1 MFGHHNM
8 TFGDLGQLFDGP
20 HATPKR
26 MDSGPY
32 FLNISSLNA
41 GRLDLDQ
48 SDHVSEDDFLH
59 WTRRVTPQENDLLFS
74 YETRL
79 GEAALMPGGV
89 QACLGRR
96 MALMRPN
103 CEVVHPRFLLY
114 YYLSP
119 PFQQLIEQHTI
130 HGATVNRI
138 GLSTMGNWPI
148 SIPPLDEQRAIA
160 EVLGAL
166 DDKIAANTKLVH
178 GLDELFSA
186 HWQALSQPESGT
198 QCRLNSLV
206 ADLFAGDWGASE
218 KTATHPEEVLCIRG
232 ADLPSL
238 QTSGSGKMPTR
249 FLKPTSLKRREL
261 HVGDIV
267 MEASG
272 GSPTQST
279 GRAALIT
286 DSLLSRFDVPL
297 SSSNFCKA
305 LRMKDSKNAFLVYG
319 HLRNSWERGEF
330 FQYENGTTGIKNL
343 ALTNYFNDKEIRLPD
358 DHRLQSFND
367 LSVEIF
373 KKMQAAG
380 QESDILA
387 VTRDALLPQLMSG
400 KLRVRDIETTMGEMV

>member
-1 MFGHHNM
+1 M
-8 TFGDLGQLFDGP
+8 TDQTCLKDYLSFRNGKTSPARSNQGTFPVYGSNGQIGY
-20 HATPKR
+20 AEESNA
-26 MDSGPY
+26 SGPLIVIGRVGSY
-32 FLNISSLNA
+32 CGSLYYSGEDAWVTDNA
-41 GRLDLDQ
+41 IVCTPIGSTDARYWYYALQTLDLNGRSSGSGQ
-48 SDHVSEDDFLH
+48 
-59 WTRRVTPQENDLLFS
+59 PLLNQGV
-74 YETRL
+74 L
-79 GEAALMPGGV
+79 G
-89 QACLGRR
+89 
-96 MALMRPN
+96 
-103 CEVVHPRFLLY
+103 
-114 YYLSP
+114 
-119 PFQQLIEQHTI
+119 
-130 HGATVNRI
+130 
-138 GLSTMGNWPI
+138 
-148 SIPPLDEQRAIA
+148 SIPFGAPEKQERMAIA

-206 ADLFAGDWGASE
+206 ADIFAGDWGSSE

-238 QTSGSGKMPTR
+238 QTSGSGKMPIR

-400 KLRVRDIETTMGEMV
+400 KLRVRDIENTMGEMV